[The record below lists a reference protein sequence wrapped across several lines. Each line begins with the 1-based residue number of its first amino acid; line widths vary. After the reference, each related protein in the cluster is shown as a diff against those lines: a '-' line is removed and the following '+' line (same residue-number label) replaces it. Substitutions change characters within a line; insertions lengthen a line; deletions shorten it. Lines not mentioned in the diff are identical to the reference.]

1 MDNELEGTRPVRL
14 GWLVFAALAVFTAVE
29 YIVAVEVGRNLA
41 FLFVLALA
49 KAGLIMRYFMHIVA
63 LWRAPEE
70 GH

>member
-1 MDNELEGTRPVRL
+1 MNNELEAARPTRL
-14 GWLVFAALAVFTAVE
+14 GWLVFAALAVLTAVE

-41 FLFVLALA
+41 LLFVLALA
-49 KAGLIMRYFMHIVA
+49 KAGLIIRYFMHIVA